1 MHLHPRVGERDLPA
15 AACESPTPVF
25 TLRWDE
31 EARNWRSECVATTEL
46 PEEIRRVF
54 EEFGYG
60 CLAAETNIGVV
71 HIIRPPLPW
80 RRP

>member
-1 MHLHPRVGERDLPA
+1 M
-15 AACESPTPVF
+15 
-25 TLRWDE
+25 
-31 EARNWRSECVATTEL
+31 TEL

-54 EEFGYG
+54 EEFGYV